1 MQKRIGFLI
10 IMLFIITI
18 IFSSCGR
25 KYKYIYQKKFNT
37 DTTYIYTNNFEKF
50 VLKTNDVLH
59 INVITTNE
67 ELSKQFKLEKG
78 SSSMNNNG
86 GNGNN
91 FYLTGFTIDEN
102 GDIDIPVV
110 GKIKIA
116 GKTFLE
122 AKIII
127 RDKINSLILDA
138 IVNIKLVSFK
148 ITVLGEVN
156 TPGPIFIFQERVH
169 ILEVLARCGGASNY
183 GDLRKIR
190 IMRETK
196 TGHKIYSLN
205 LTKPELLNEDKFY
218 LHPNDVLIIDPVP
231 AKTLQLNIKDYMY
244 FISVFSTSL
253 STIFLILQ
261 LKSN

>member
-1 MQKRIGFLI
+1 
-10 IMLFIITI
+10 MLFIITI

-50 VLKTNDVLH
+50 VLKTNDILH
-59 INVITTNE
+59 INVVTTNV
-67 ELSKQFKLEKG
+67 ELSKQFKLEKSE
-78 SSSMNNNG
+78 SSLNNNS
-86 GNGNN
+86 NGNN
-91 FYLTGFTIDEN
+91 FYLTGYNIDEN
-102 GDIDIPVV
+102 GDIDMPIV
-110 GKIKIA
+110 GKINIG
-116 GKTFLE
+116 GKTFSE

-127 RDKINSLILDA
+127 RNKINLLISDA
-138 IVNIKLVSFK
+138 IVNVKLVSFR
-148 ITVLGEVN
+148 ITILGEVN
-156 TPGPIFIFQERVH
+156 TPGPIRIYQERVH
-169 ILEVLARCGGASNY
+169 VLEAIARCGGASNY

-190 IMRETK
+190 IVRETK

-218 LHPNDVLIIDPVP
+218 LHPNDILIIDPVP
-231 AKTLQLNIKDYMY
+231 TKTLQLNIKDYMY
-244 FISVFSTSL
+244 FISAFSTSL